1 MVEFVS
7 RDNHVGV
14 LDDAE
19 EVLVHGLAI
28 DLLFEDASV
37 DFVDDYNWLDFLGE
51 GLPEDG
57 LCLNTDAL
65 NIVHY
70 DKCTISDTQG
80 RCDLGR
86 EVNMAWRVDDVN
98 QVRLLEALL
107 DNISLEV
114 K

>member
-1 MVEFVS
+1 MV
-7 RDNHVGV
+7 HC
-14 LDDAE
+14 
-19 EVLVHGLAI
+19 LAI

-37 DFVDDYNWLDFLGE
+37 DFVDYYYRLDFLGE

-57 LCLNTDAL
+57 LCLDTDAL

-70 DKCTISDTQG
+70 DKCAIGDTQS
-80 RCDLGR
+80 RCNLGG
-86 EVNMAWRVDDVN
+86 EVNMAWRVDDVD

-107 DNISLEV
+107 DNVCLEV